1 MFESCA
7 QLESEL
13 DEVEAGLADPAIHAD
28 QAQARKFGRRYAA
41 LRPIV
46 AAYRDWLA
54 VTSDLEAARELADQ
68 DEAFAAEA
76 DELLPRQAVLA
87 EKLTELLLPRD
98 PMDDKDVIVEIK
110 AGEG

>member
-7 QLESEL
+7 QLASEL

-28 QAQARKFGRRYAA
+28 QAQARKLGRRYAV

-54 VTSDLEAARELADQ
+54 VTSDLETARELAEQ

-76 DELLPRQAVLA
+76 VELLPRQAILA
-87 EKLTELLLPRD
+87 EKLT
-98 PMDDKDVIVEIK
+98 
-110 AGEG
+110 